1 MLADTH
7 GEFTKVRVLTCLAYI
22 VLQKSLK
29 ALVFIH
35 IEVIQFQIG
44 QRFLFMVTKSFKGL

>member
-22 VLQKSLK
+22 ALQKSLK

-35 IEVIQFQIG
+35 VEVIQFQIG
-44 QRFLFMVTKSFKGL
+44 QRFLFMVTNSFKGL